1 MKAFLVTLVICLAG
15 ISLTAQSVESVTYNK
30 KYRPDYIYPIRRDTL
45 QMNGNYELSLQKW
58 LADTNTSK
66 NTARYYQLAVN
77 YATLGNQDSA
87 FYYLNKYVDISA
99 DDRDIIIDYAFDE
112 LRENQVKWKSLIDRI
127 ETLYLAKT
135 PEITNKEFA
144 IELFYLDIINRKHVS
159 YCMLDPKDTFYTAE
173 KMTEDFNTIRKRW
186 LELLD
191 KYGFPTKAEV
201 GVFGEKTAYYIVK
214 HQYISNKYYR
224 HIKEQFQAGNCS
236 ALTHAV
242 VTDRYLYRKGK
253 KQIYGSYLYSI
264 HTKKNEISDHSPVL
278 YPVKDFSN
286 VNERRRNAGF
296 ADTVEEYTKKNSA
309 YIPMKYYSKDT
320 NKK

>member
-1 MKAFLVTLVICLAG
+1 
-15 ISLTAQSVESVTYNK
+15 
-30 KYRPDYIYPIRRDTL
+30 
-45 QMNGNYELSLQKW
+45 
-58 LADTNTSK
+58 
-66 NTARYYQLAVN
+66 
-77 YATLGNQDSA
+77 
-87 FYYLNKYVDISA
+87 
-99 DDRDIIIDYAFDE
+99 
-112 LRENQVKWKSLIDRI
+112 
-127 ETLYLAKT
+127 
-135 PEITNKEFA
+135 
-144 IELFYLDIINRKHVS
+144 
-159 YCMLDPKDTFYTAE
+159 MLDLKDTFYTAE
-173 KMTEDFNTIRKRW
+173 KITEDFNTIRKRW

-201 GVFGEKTAYYIVK
+201 GVFGEKAAYYIVK

-224 HIKEQFQAGNCS
+224 HIKKQFQAGNCS

-278 YPVKDFSN
+278 YPVKNFSN